1 MGDGMGGKMT
11 PRGREHGARKQ
22 GTLRDGGRG
31 EDLSLLAVS

>member
-22 GTLRDGGRG
+22 GTLRVGGG
-31 EDLSLLAVS
+31 AKI